1 MPTRGS
7 LLGSLSVTSKFAS
20 LHHEGLRPIEIAAR
34 RPSCHKAPRS
44 PRSATSNSMG
54 IAGLQGR
61 TFVRRPARRIGP
73 NAKAIEMMH
82 WVPRK
87 VPTAQLVARL
97 AASPWDRGAFN
108 PRKPHAPKRSTWLTR
123 SGQAEG
129 GCDRTCNRSG
139 VGGAAVAALI
149 ACGPPAALSPPP
161 ADGLARLVTPHVSRS
176 ANAHFSMGIK
186 RGRVNMAYVW
196 CLVNQSPGA
205 RGSV

>member
-1 MPTRGS
+1 MDLRWALFEASTLLPTRGS

-73 NAKAIEMMH
+73 NAKAIQMMH
-82 WVPRK
+82 WVPPRFQ
-87 VPTAQLVARL
+87 QLNSVARL

-108 PRKPHAPKRSTWLTR
+108 PRKPHAPKRSTCTWLTR

-139 VGGAAVAALI
+139 VEGAAVAALI
-149 ACGPPAALSPPP
+149 ACGAPAGSAKPAACRWLGKIGHP
-161 ADGLARLVTPHVSRS
+161 A
-176 ANAHFSMGIK
+176 
-186 RGRVNMAYVW
+186 
-196 CLVNQSPGA
+196 C
-205 RGSV
+205 